1 MSPRWTPDPNIRRG
15 RSVVFNLHVH
25 LVFVTKYRRDVLNDP
40 ILTRCEQIM
49 RDVCAGMGAELREFN
64 GADDHVHLLV
74 HYPPKLAIS
83 TLVNSLKASPRTT
96 YARNSPAGSTGT
108 SCTDTYGPRPTSP
121 PPAAGLHSQWSRSTS
136 QTRNV
141 PVRDAIPPGP
151 ERPGFPANDVDTWR
165 QDR

>member
-25 LVFVTKYRRDVLNDP
+25 LVFVTKYRRDVLNNP

-64 GADDHVHLLV
+64 GEDDHVHLLV

-83 TLVNSLKASPRTT
+83 TLVNSLKGISAHYLRKEFTGRINRHIMHGHLWSPSYFAASCGG
-96 YARNSPAGSTGT
+96 A
-108 SCTDTYGPRPTSP
+108 
-121 PPAAGLHSQWSRSTS
+121 PPAVVKEYIANQKR
-136 QTRNV
+136 
-141 PVRDAIPPGP
+141 PGP
-151 ERPGFPANDVDTWR
+151 
-165 QDR
+165 